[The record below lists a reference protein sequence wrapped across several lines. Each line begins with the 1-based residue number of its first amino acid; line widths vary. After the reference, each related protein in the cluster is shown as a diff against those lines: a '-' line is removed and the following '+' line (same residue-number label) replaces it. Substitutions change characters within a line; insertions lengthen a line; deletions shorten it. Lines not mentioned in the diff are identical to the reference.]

1 MLWATMRS
9 LNLGSWRRSPPALG
23 QTWRAVRLVWASGSG
38 WTAASIALL
47 LLQSALPLVQLYLLK
62 LIVDAVAGLV
72 TGGGADFQPIAI
84 LVGLAG
90 AAALVA
96 AICRSLAGL
105 VAEGQARAVSDHLHD
120 VVHAKASEVDL
131 EYYESSRYHDTL
143 HRAQQEG
150 AYRPTRI
157 VTGLVQVAQNSVALL
172 LMAGVL
178 VAFHWATALVL
189 VAAAIPGV
197 VLRFRTARRTYE
209 TQRAQTQA
217 ERRGQYYHSM
227 LTGAPHAKEVRLFG
241 LGGLFRQR
249 HGDLRR
255 EIRLH
260 RLQIARWRFRA
271 DLVTQTAATVAVF
284 GSFAFILYRASL
296 GALTVGDV
304 VMYYQA
310 FQRGQDFL
318 KDILSGLAALY
329 EDHLYLA
336 SLYEFLDMDRKIAEP
351 TTPRRVP
358 RPIRSGI
365 VFDGVS
371 FQYPAAP
378 RKVLHDVT
386 LTIRPGEHI
395 ALVGANGS
403 GKTTLVKLLCR
414 LYDPTGGAI
423 TIDGLDLRNFETT
436 AFRQEIA
443 VVFQDWA
450 AYHVSAR
457 DNIWFGDP
465 RPDCDQERI
474 RQAARDSGA
483 DEVISRLSNGYE
495 TLLGKWFENGEEL
508 SMGEWQKVAL
518 ARAFVRDAQIVV
530 LDEPTSFL
538 DVQAEHE
545 VFNRFRQLAAG
556 RSTILV
562 SHRLSTVRMAD
573 CIYLLEDGRI
583 AENGDHDALMRLG
596 GAYARLF
603 ETQAQSYR

>member
-1 MLWATMRS
+1 M
-9 LNLGSWRRSPPALG
+9 PAFARM
-23 QTWRAVRLVWASGSG
+23 WRAVGLVWTSGSG
-38 WTAASIALL
+38 WTAASVALVIV
-47 LLQSALPLVQLYLLK
+47 QSGLPLLQLYLLK

-72 TGGGADFQPIAI
+72 HGDGGADFRPIAI
-84 LVGLAG
+84 LVGLA
-90 AAALVA
+90 AAASLLG

-105 VAEGQARAVSDHLHD
+105 VAEGQARAVGDHLHD
-120 VVHAKASEVDL
+120 LVHAKAADIDL
-131 EYYESSRYHDTL
+131 EYYESSRYHDAL

-150 AYRPTRI
+150 AYRTTRI
-157 VTGLVQVAQNSVALL
+157 VNGLVQVAQNSFALL

-189 VAAAIPGV
+189 FAAAIPGV
-197 VLRFRTARRTYE
+197 VLRLRTAQRTYE

-227 LTGAPHAKEVRLFG
+227 LTGAAHAKEIRLFG
-241 LGGLFRQR
+241 LGSLFRQR
-249 HGDLRR
+249 HRDLRR
-255 EIRLH
+255 EIRRH
-260 RLQIARWRFRA
+260 RLQLATWRFRS
-271 DLVTQTAATVAVF
+271 DLVTQVAATLAVF

-318 KDILSGLAALY
+318 KEILGGLAGLY
-329 EDHLYLA
+329 EDHLFLT
-336 SLYEFLDMDRKIAEP
+336 SLYEFLDMERRVVEP
-351 TTPRRVP
+351 SMPRPVP
-358 RPIRSGI
+358 RPIRAGI

-371 FQYPAAP
+371 FQYPGAP
-378 RKVLHDVT
+378 RKVLQDVS
-386 LTIRPGEHI
+386 LTIRPGEHV

-414 LYDPTGGAI
+414 LYDPSGGAI
-423 TIDGLDLRNFETT
+423 TLDGIDLREFESR
-436 AFRQEIA
+436 ALRQEMA

-465 RPDCDQERI
+465 RAECDQARI
-474 RQAARDSGA
+474 RQAARDAGA

-495 TLLGKWFENGEEL
+495 TVLGKWFESGEEL

-518 ARAFVRDAQIVV
+518 ARAFVRNAQIVV

-545 VFNRFRQLAAG
+545 VFDRFRRLAAG
-556 RSTILV
+556 RSTILI

-573 CIYLLEDGRI
+573 CIYVLEDGRI
-583 AENGDHDALMRLG
+583 AESGAHESLIRRG

>member
-1 MLWATMRS
+1 M
-9 LNLGSWRRSPPALG
+9 
-23 QTWRAVRLVWASGSG
+23 WRAVRLVWTSSPG
-38 WTAASIALL
+38 WTTASVALVVV
-47 LLQSALPLVQLYLLK
+47 QSGLPLVQLYLLK
-62 LIVDAVAGLV
+62 LIVDDVAGLV
-72 TGGGADFQPIAI
+72 RADGGAAFQRIAV
-84 LVGLAG
+84 LVGLAA
-90 AAALVA
+90 AAALLA

-105 VAEGQARAVSDHLHD
+105 VAEGQARAVSDHLHE
-120 VVHAKASEVDL
+120 VVHAKASDIDL
-131 EYYESSRYHDTL
+131 EYYETARYHDAL

-157 VTGLVQVAQNSVALL
+157 VNGLVQVAQNSIALL

-178 VAFHWATALVL
+178 VAFHWGTALVL
-189 VAAAIPGV
+189 FAAAVPGV
-197 VLRFRTARRTYE
+197 LMRLRQAHRTYE
-209 TQRAQTQA
+209 SQHAQTQA

-227 LTGAPHAKEVRLFG
+227 LTGSAHAKEVRLFG
-241 LGGLFRQR
+241 LGPLFRQR
-249 HGDLRR
+249 HRDLRG
-255 EIRLH
+255 EIRRH
-260 RLQIARWRFRA
+260 RLQMATWRFRS
-271 DLVTQTAATVAVF
+271 DLVTQAAATLAVF

-318 KDILSGLAALY
+318 KDILGGLAGLY
-329 EDHLYLA
+329 EDHLFLA
-336 SLYEFLDMDRKIAEP
+336 SLYEFLDMERRVVEP
-351 TTPRRVP
+351 TTPKPVP
-358 RPIRSGI
+358 RPLRAGI

-371 FQYPAAP
+371 FQYPGAA
-378 RKVLHDVT
+378 RKVLQDVT
-386 LTIRPGEHI
+386 LTIRPGEHV

-423 TIDGLDLRNFETT
+423 TVDGIDLRSFET
-436 AFRQEIA
+436 AELRREIA

-465 RPDCDQERI
+465 RPDCDEARI
-474 RQAARDSGA
+474 RQAARDAGA
-483 DEVISRLSNGYE
+483 DEVIARLRNGYD
-495 TLLGKWFENGEEL
+495 TVLGKWFENGEEL
-508 SMGEWQKVAL
+508 SMGEWQKIAL
-518 ARAFVRDAQIVV
+518 ARAFVRDTQIVV

-545 VFNRFRQLAAG
+545 VFNRFRHLAAG
-556 RSTILV
+556 RSTILI
-562 SHRLSTVRMAD
+562 SHRLSTVRKAD
-573 CIYLLEDGRI
+573 CIYVLEDGRI
-583 AENGDHDALMRLG
+583 AESGRHDELVRRG

>member
-1 MLWATMRS
+1 MH
-9 LNLGSWRRSPPALG
+9 
-23 QTWRAVRLVWASGSG
+23 LVWTSGPG
-38 WTAASIALL
+38 WTLASVALVFA
-47 LLQSALPLVQLYLLK
+47 QSVLPLVQLYLLK

-72 TGGGADFQPIAI
+72 KAD
-84 LVGLAG
+84 AG
-90 AAALVA
+90 AAFEPIAVLLALA
-96 AICRSLAGL
+96 AAAALLAAVCRSLAGL
-105 VAEGQARAVSDHLHD
+105 VAEGQARAVSDHLHEL
-120 VVHAKASEVDL
+120 VHLKATSIDL
-131 EYYESSRYHDTL
+131 EHYESARYHDAL

-157 VTGLVQVAQNSVALL
+157 VNGLVQVAQNSLALL

-178 VAFHWATALVL
+178 VSFHWGTAIVL
-189 VAAAIPGV
+189 FAAAIPGV
-197 VLRFRTARRTYE
+197 LMRLRQAHRSFE
-209 TQRAQTQA
+209 SQRSQTQA

-227 LTGAPHAKEVRLFG
+227 LTGASHAKEIRLFG
-241 LGGLFRQR
+241 LGSLFRAR
-249 HGDLRR
+249 HRDLRH
-255 EIRLH
+255 EIRRH
-260 RLQIARWRFRA
+260 RLQLATWRLRS
-271 DLVTQTAATVAVF
+271 DLVTQVAATLAVF

-304 VMYYQA
+304 VLYYQA

-318 KDILSGLAALY
+318 REILSGLAGLY
-329 EDHLYLA
+329 EDHLFLA
-336 SLYEFLDMDRKIAEP
+336 SLYEFLDLEGRIVEP
-351 TTPRRVP
+351 ARPRAVP
-358 RPIRSGI
+358 RPLRTGI

-371 FQYPAAP
+371 FQYPSAP

-386 LTIRPGEHI
+386 LTVGPGEHV

-403 GKTTLVKLLCR
+403 GKTTIVKLLCR

-423 TIDGLDLRNFETT
+423 TVDGIDLRDLDTV
-436 AFRQEIA
+436 ALRREIS

-465 RPDCDQERI
+465 RPDCDEERI
-474 RQAARDSGA
+474 RRAARDSGA
-483 DEVISRLSNGYE
+483 DEVISRLANGYE
-495 TLLGKWFENGEEL
+495 TVLGKWFEHGEEL
-508 SMGEWQKVAL
+508 SMGEWQKIAL
-518 ARAFVRDAQIVV
+518 ARAFVRDTQIVV

-556 RSTILV
+556 RSTILI

-573 CIYLLEDGRI
+573 RIYVLEDGRI
-583 AENGDHDALMRLG
+583 AESGRHDELIRRG
-596 GAYARLF
+596 QAYARLF